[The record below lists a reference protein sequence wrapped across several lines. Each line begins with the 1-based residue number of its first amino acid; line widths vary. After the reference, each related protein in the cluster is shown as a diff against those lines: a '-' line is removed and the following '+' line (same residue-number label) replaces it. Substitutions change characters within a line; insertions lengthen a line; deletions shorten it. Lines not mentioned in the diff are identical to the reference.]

1 MSAVR
6 WPAPSGPARSNGLHH
21 ERKKLSKR
29 DRAERAKNA
38 AESTDEVELDSS
50 VDSEADS
57 VDEGESG
64 DTATAARPTGK
75 RSPRGKRPNLAKDD
89 SDDDAGSAVATKEK
103 TKDKKKDGK
112 RKRVKPEDSRN
123 PFIKLWVFL
132 TQVVSELKKVIW
144 PTRKQLIQYT
154 IIVLIFV
161 IIMVA
166 FISALDLAFAK
177 AVLWL
182 FG

>member
-1 MSAVR
+1 
-6 WPAPSGPARSNGLHH
+6 
-21 ERKKLSKR
+21 LSKR

-38 AESTDEVELDSS
+38 AEPTDEVELDAS
-50 VDSEADS
+50 VDSATDS
-57 VDEGESG
+57 VDDTAGG
-64 DTATAARPTGK
+64 DTATQARPSGK
-75 RSPRGKRPNLAKDD
+75 RSPRGKRTTVANTDSGDDDD
-89 SDDDAGSAVATKEK
+89 STSSAVTTKDAG
-103 TKDKKKDGK
+103 KDKKSDGA

-123 PFIKLWVFL
+123 PFIRIYVFL

-144 PTRKQLIQYT
+144 PTQKQLIQYT

-161 IIMVA
+161 IVMVA

-177 AVLWL
+177 GVLWL

>member
-1 MSAVR
+1 M
-6 WPAPSGPARSNGLHH
+6 
-21 ERKKLSKR
+21 SKR

-50 VDSEADS
+50 VDSGADS

-64 DTATAARPTGK
+64 DTATVARPTGK
-75 RSPRGKRPNLAKDD
+75 RSPRGKRPNLAKD
-89 SDDDAGSAVATKEK
+89 SDDDDAAGSAVATKEK
-103 TKDKKKDGK
+103 TKDRKKDGK
-112 RKRVKPEDSRN
+112 RKRVSPEESRN

-132 TQVVSELKKVIW
+132 KQVVSELKKVIW

-166 FISALDLAFAK
+166 FISALDLGFAK
-177 AVLWL
+177 LSLWL

>member
-1 MSAVR
+1 
-6 WPAPSGPARSNGLHH
+6 
-21 ERKKLSKR
+21 LSKR

-57 VDEGESG
+57 ADETGSG
-64 DTATAARPTGK
+64 DTATVARPSGK
-75 RSPRGKRPNLAKDD
+75 RSPRGKRPNLAKGDD
-89 SDDDAGSAVATKEK
+89 GDDDAGSTVATKEK
-103 TKDKKKDGK
+103 AKDKKTDGK

-161 IIMVA
+161 IVMVA

>member
-1 MSAVR
+1 M
-6 WPAPSGPARSNGLHH
+6 
-21 ERKKLSKR
+21 SKR

-57 VDEGESG
+57 VDEGQSG

-75 RSPRGKRPNLAKDD
+75 RSPRGKQPNLTKG
-89 SDDDAGSAVATKEK
+89 DDDAAGSSVVTKEK

-112 RKRVKPEDSRN
+112 RKRVKPEESRN

-132 TQVVSELKKVIW
+132 KQVVSELKKVIW

-154 IIVLIFV
+154 IVVLIFV
-161 IIMVA
+161 IVMVA
-166 FISALDLAFAK
+166 FISALDLGFAK

>member
-1 MSAVR
+1 
-6 WPAPSGPARSNGLHH
+6 
-21 ERKKLSKR
+21 LSKR

-57 VDEGESG
+57 ADETGSG
-64 DTATAARPTGK
+64 DTATVARPSGK
-75 RSPRGKRPNLAKDD
+75 RSPRGKRPNLAKG
-89 SDDDAGSAVATKEK
+89 DDDAGSTVATKEK
-103 TKDKKKDGK
+103 AKDKKTDGK

-161 IIMVA
+161 IVMVA

>member
-1 MSAVR
+1 M
-6 WPAPSGPARSNGLHH
+6 
-21 ERKKLSKR
+21 SKR

-57 VDEGESG
+57 AGETGSG
-64 DTATAARPTGK
+64 DTATVARPSGK
-75 RSPRGKRPNLAKDD
+75 RSPRGKRPSLAKDD
-89 SDDDAGSAVATKEK
+89 DGDDDAGSAVATKEK
-103 TKDKKKDGK
+103 TKDKKTDGK